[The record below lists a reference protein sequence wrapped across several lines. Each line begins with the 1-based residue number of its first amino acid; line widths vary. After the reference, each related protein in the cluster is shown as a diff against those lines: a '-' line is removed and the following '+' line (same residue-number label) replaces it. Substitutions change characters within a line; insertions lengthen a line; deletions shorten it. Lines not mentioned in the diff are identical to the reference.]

1 MNLQKDWLD
10 YVNRL
15 QERERQKIVSGGLTN
30 WVLALAILGLGY
42 WIYPD
47 ITNIQKHWLTVLI
60 GFTIFSNT
68 AITIFDIFNNLYRQE
83 KIKKYYAPTS
93 EVDIKGTAILKV
105 YDRTFNFF
113 SFILNISFAS
123 FSYQQGIIIFLIYF
137 LIYSF
142 RFFYDLLF
150 DFNLIINRISE
161 KNTHKKFYLQYIEF
175 LSDFPNRKNF
185 KTINNFLKM
194 TLTLT
199 IFSYVFVYYDFNNI
213 LWKQIFDGLALVIIT
228 ILSQFLLII
237 FIKRMKIAWLENLEK
252 EIILNRLS
260 SEQIVEKL
268 KLGYFETSNID
279 NYF

>member
-93 EVDIKGTAILKV
+93 EVDIKGIAILKV

-113 SFILNISFAS
+113 SFILNISFAI

-150 DFNLIINRISE
+150 DFNLIINRVSE
-161 KNTHKKFYLQYIEF
+161 KNTHKKLYLQYIEF

-268 KLGYFETSNID
+268 KSGYFETSNID